1 MRIAALQFD
10 VRRGDVSANLA
21 RVEAGLRAAAVE
33 GVELVA
39 LPEMWPTS
47 FVELEQ
53 GVDWL
58 APTEA
63 AVARVRALS
72 RELDLVVCGSAFARA
87 KAPFGG
93 ASELPLNRLT
103 VFDGGEIALEYDK
116 VHLFTPTGER
126 EAFSAGGAPPATV
139 SVRGVKLSGAV
150 CYDLRFPQLFSLPWI
165 DEAELLVVTAQWPAP
180 RAAQWRALLTGRAV
194 EHQAFVLGANRTGV
208 DLAGRRRMELVF
220 PGNSLCVGPDGLP
233 LAEGT
238 GKEGLVVAELD
249 VEVARR
255 LRREIPVRRDRRPDC
270 YP

>member
-10 VRRGDVSANLA
+10 VRRGDVPANLA

-47 FVELEQ
+47 FVELED
-53 GVDWL
+53 GADWL

-87 KAPFGG
+87 PG
-93 ASELPLNRLT
+93 AERNLPLNHLT

-139 SVRGVKLSGAV
+139 AVRGVKVSGAV
-150 CYDLRFPQLFSLPWI
+150 CYDLRFPQLFSAPWI

-208 DLAGRRRMELVF
+208 DLAGRRRMELAF

-233 LAEGT
+233 LAEGA

-249 VEVARR
+249 LEAARR

-270 YP
+270 YRP